1 VRFEAPARVRHI
13 PRLRIRY
20 QSWDLSV
27 AYLVDPKDGSL
38 IDTMYPQDKAAN
50 AKGWRRIMEPIS
62 EPDPSPAPP
71 DDPIPPLL
79 RKLLADYAATGL
91 PPAYIP
97 KKQIEEDDSHDA

>member
-1 VRFEAPARVRHI
+1 VPARLRHL
-13 PRLRIRY
+13 PRLRLRY

-27 AYLVDPKDGSL
+27 AYLVDPRDASI
-38 IDTMYPQDKAAN
+38 IDTIYPQDKAKN
-50 AKGWRRIMEPIS
+50 ARGYRRAIEPVCDPLPETKG
-62 EPDPSPAPP
+62 P

-97 KKQIEEDDSHDA
+97 KNETEGEHTP

>member
-20 QSWDLSV
+20 RSWDLSV
-27 AYLVDPKDGSL
+27 AYMVDQRDGSL
-38 IDTMYPQDKAAN
+38 IDTLYPQDKLGNARGFRRVIEPLSGPLPQPAAP
-50 AKGWRRIMEPIS
+50 E
-62 EPDPSPAPP
+62 
-71 DDPIPPLL
+71 DPIPPLL

-97 KKQIEEDDSHDA
+97 TKEIKEDDSHDA